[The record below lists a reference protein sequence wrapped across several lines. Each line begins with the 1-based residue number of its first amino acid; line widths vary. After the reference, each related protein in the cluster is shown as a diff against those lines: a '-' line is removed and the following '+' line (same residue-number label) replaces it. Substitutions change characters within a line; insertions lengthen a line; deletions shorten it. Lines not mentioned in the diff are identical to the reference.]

1 MCWGQVTLYCFCC
14 SMSTSKLLL
23 GHMCCAFPVQLAASY
38 LTQSCTLHLQF
49 GKVEGDTFVLD
60 YFSHR
65 ITALQAFA
73 ISLTTF
79 ESKLLL

>member
-1 MCWGQVTLYCFCC
+1 MLSCVCC
-14 SMSTSKLLL
+14 IMLTSKHIL
-23 GHMCCAFPVQLAASY
+23 GHMRCAFPGQLAATH
-38 LTQSCTLHLQF
+38 LTQSYTLHLQF